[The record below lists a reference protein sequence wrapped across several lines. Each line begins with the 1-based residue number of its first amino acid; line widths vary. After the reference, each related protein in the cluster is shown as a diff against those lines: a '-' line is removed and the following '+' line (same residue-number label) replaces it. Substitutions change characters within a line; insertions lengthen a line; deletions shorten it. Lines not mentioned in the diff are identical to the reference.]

1 MSGATWLT
9 TEHQWEKSSNGNR
22 WRYTAKRYL
31 TWPTGNPSGSGQD
44 VVLAT
49 VTRNTDTRQATFN
62 KWFAVVHPKAEDR
75 AMFSTKE
82 EAMAW
87 ATAIVHLNQ

>member
-31 TWPTGNPSGSGQD
+31 TWPTGSPSGSGQD

-62 KWFAVVHPKAEDR
+62 KWYANVRGSDDKH
-75 AMFSTKE
+75 MFDSKE